1 MQSRVVRIINVT
13 LLVVAALIAFAV
25 YWYAVRPLP
34 KTSGEIQ
41 APIGAAAKIE
51 RDARGVPHI
60 EAASWQDAIFLQGYV
75 TAQDRLWQMDTM
87 RRLGKGHLAEVFG
100 RKALNADE
108 RSRRMRMGEIAE
120 ADEARLRPEDRA
132 LFAAYARGV
141 NDYIETHHDDYSL
154 KFSLPGHA
162 YDPRPWRSSDSL
174 AIALDMYRDL
184 TDFSRFAF
192 DKGRYFENAIDPAKA
207 HVLFPAVAGG
217 YVSPGSNAW
226 AVSGAHTADG
236 KPMLANDP
244 HLDYSI
250 PGVWYLVQLKAPGL
264 DVSGASIPGVPSI
277 ILGHNAQIAWGAT
290 NLEADAMDLYTEQI
304 DDRTGRYAFQGKAEQ
319 AQLDRQ
325 MIGVRGQSPVEFDT
339 WITRHGPV
347 VAHKNG
353 KSFSMK
359 WTAAYGFG
367 FPFFDID
374 RAQNWEQFRKALE
387 NFWGPGQNFVYADR
401 AGNIGYQAA
410 GKIPIR
416 KGFSGG
422 VPLDGSSGNFEWSG
436 YIPYD
441 KLPSI
446 YDPKS
451 GMVATSNQNPF
462 PPDYPYTVDGSYAD
476 TYRVKQVRGLLA
488 AKKKLTVRD
497 MLAIQK
503 DVYSAF
509 DSFVAHRAL
518 AAVAKCGSKNK
529 LVNEAVRVLRNWNG
543 QMDKN
548 QAAPMIAE
556 LFYNQMAYW
565 LAKSLL
571 KPAVV
576 RRVLTEEWPFGGS
589 VQSGTRTA
597 RSLASFTPDIMP
609 RPAVVQKL
617 LEMQPQGWVP
627 HDNWNQWIVARL
639 AAALEQGRQ
648 EQGTPVSNWK
658 WGRLLEWKLVQP
670 VGNSIPFAA
679 GFFNIGP
686 VPMSGSSTTVKQTT
700 IALGPSER
708 MVADTGDW
716 DRSVQNLLA
725 GESGYVASGH
735 YKDQWPAYYRGTSFP
750 MEFDHIDAKEVL
762 RVQPDAE

>member
-1 MQSRVVRIINVT
+1 MQSRLVRIINVT
-13 LLVVAALIAFAV
+13 LVVVAALIAFAV

-34 KTSGEIQ
+34 KTSGQIQ
-41 APIGAAAKIE
+41 APIGAAAQIE

-87 RRLGKGHLAEVFG
+87 RRLGRGHLAEVFG

-108 RSRRMRMGEIAE
+108 RSRRMRMGALAE
-120 ADEARLRPEDRA
+120 AAEARLRPQDRA

-141 NDYIETHHDDYSL
+141 NDYIDTHHDDYSL

-162 YDPRPWRSSDSL
+162 YDPRPWRISDSL
-174 AIALDMYRDL
+174 TIALDMYRDL
-184 TDFSRFAF
+184 TDFSHFDF
-192 DKGRYFENAIDPAKA
+192 DKGRYFANAINPAKA
-207 HVLFPAVAGG
+207 HVLFPAVEGG
-217 YVSPGSNAW
+217 FVSPGSNAW

-250 PGVWYLVQLKAPGL
+250 PGIWYLVQLKAPGL
-264 DVSGASIPGVPSI
+264 DVSGATIPGVPSV

-290 NLEADAMDLYTEQI
+290 NLESDAMDLYTEQI
-304 DDRTGRYAFQGKAEQ
+304 DDRTGRYVFQDKPEQ
-319 AQLDRQ
+319 ARLDRQ
-325 MIGVRGQSPVEFDT
+325 MIGVRGGNPVQLDT

-374 RAQNWEQFRKALE
+374 RAQNWKQFRKALE
-387 NFWGPGQNFVYADR
+387 NFWGPAQNFIYADR

-416 KGFSGG
+416 EGFGSGA
-422 VPLDGSSGNFEWSG
+422 PLDGSSGKFEWSG
-436 YIPYD
+436 YIPFD

-451 GMVATSNQNPF
+451 GMLATSNQDPF
-462 PPDYPYTVDGSYAD
+462 PRDYPYTVDGSYAD
-476 TYRVKQVRGLLA
+476 TYRVNQVRALLA
-488 AKKKLTVRD
+488 AKKKLTVGD

-509 DSFVAHRAL
+509 DSFVAHQAL

-529 LVNEAVRVLRNWNG
+529 LVKEAVRVLHGWNG
-543 QMDKN
+543 QMGKN

-556 LFYNQMAYW
+556 LLYNRMADW
-565 LAKSLL
+565 LTKSLL
-571 KPAVV
+571 KPDAAK
-576 RRVLTEEWPFGGS
+576 RILKEEWPFGGGG
-589 VQSGTRTA
+589 QSGTRSA
-597 RSLASFTPDIMP
+597 RSLAAFTPDIIP

-617 LEMQPQGWVP
+617 LETRPQGWVP
-627 HDNWNQWIVARL
+627 HNNWDAWLVARL
-639 AAALEQGRQ
+639 AAALELGRQ
-648 EQGTPVSNWK
+648 AQGTPVSHWK
-658 WGRLLEWKLVQP
+658 WGGLLQWKLVQP

-679 GFFNIGP
+679 QFFNIGP
-686 VPMSGSSTTVKQTT
+686 APMSGSSTTVKQTT
-700 IALGPSER
+700 TVLGPSER
-708 MVADTGDW
+708 MVADMGSLDN
-716 DRSVQNLLA
+716 SVQNLVA
-725 GESGYVASGH
+725 GESGNVASGH

-750 MEFDHIDAKEVL
+750 MQFNHIDAKQVL
-762 RVQPDAE
+762 HVRPSPE